1 MTDHDS
7 IYHRL
12 FSHPGMVIDLL
23 ENFLDP
29 TILAELDL
37 SRMTR
42 LNTKFT
48 AATGQRRRGDMVW
61 ELPIRTGGSLFV
73 LLILEF
79 QSEIDEWMV
88 LRLHVYAGLLYQQL
102 VDERRLKPADGLP
115 PILPVVLYNGEPR
128 WNAAA
133 SLREL
138 IHLPPNSPLWLYQ
151 PEIRYYTIDEGR
163 FPEDDLQG
171 RHSLTAMFM
180 RMQHPISPESML
192 KASRDVVA
200 WLAHHP
206 EGPPVKR
213 LFRELLSSG
222 LARLKGPTPIPAM
235 PEDFEEVVNMLARYV
250 EKWEKDIERK
260 YVEKWGKDIEHR
272 GEAKI
277 LTRLLQCRFGII
289 PEWASEKIA
298 KADSDSLGAWS
309 LRIFDA
315 QSLGDVFEDQK

>member
-12 FSHPGMVIDLL
+12 FSHPGMVMDLL
-23 ENFLDP
+23 EHFLDAP
-29 TILAELDL
+29 LLAELDL
-37 SRMTR
+37 SRLTR

-48 AATGQRRRGDMVW
+48 ATTGQRRRGDMVW
-61 ELPIRTGGSLFV
+61 ELPTRTGGSLFV

-88 LRLHVYAGLLYQQL
+88 LRLNVYAGLLYQQL

-115 PILPVVLYNGEPR
+115 PILPIVLYNGEPG

-138 IHLPPNSPLWLYQ
+138 IRLSPDSPLWPYQ
-151 PEIRYYTIDEGR
+151 PELRYHIIDEGR

-171 RHSLTAMFM
+171 RPSLTAMFI
-180 RMQHPISPESML
+180 RMQHAINPESML
-192 KASRDVVA
+192 KASRDVVT
-200 WLAHHP
+200 WFAHHP

-213 LFRELLSSG
+213 LFGELLSGG
-222 LARLKGPTPIPAM
+222 LDRLKGPTPVPAM

-250 EKWEKDIERK
+250 EQWEKDIERK
-260 YVEKWGKDIEHR
+260 GRQEGRQE
-272 GEAKI
+272 GEAKM
-277 LTRLLQCRFGII
+277 LTSLLQRRFGTI
-289 PEWASEKIA
+289 PEWAGEKIS
-298 KADSDSLGAWS
+298 KANPAILEAWG

-315 QSLGDVFEDQK
+315 RSLVDVFEDPK

>member
-12 FSHPGMVIDLL
+12 FSHPGMVMDLL

-133 SLREL
+133 SLRKL
-138 IHLPPNSPLWLYQ
+138 IHLPPDSPLWLYQ
-151 PEIRYYTIDEGR
+151 PEIRYHTIDEGR

-180 RMQHPISPESML
+180 RMQHPVSPESML

-200 WLAHHP
+200 WLARHP

-213 LFRELLSSG
+213 
-222 LARLKGPTPIPAM
+222 
-235 PEDFEEVVNMLARYV
+235 
-250 EKWEKDIERK
+250 
-260 YVEKWGKDIEHR
+260 
-272 GEAKI
+272 
-277 LTRLLQCRFGII
+277 
-289 PEWASEKIA
+289 
-298 KADSDSLGAWS
+298 
-309 LRIFDA
+309 
-315 QSLGDVFEDQK
+315 

>member
-1 MTDHDS
+1 MIDHDS

-12 FSHPGMVIDLL
+12 FSHPGMVVDLL

-48 AATGQRRRGDMVW
+48 ATTGQRRRGDMVW

-128 WNAAA
+128 WNAAT

-138 IHLPPNSPLWLYQ
+138 IPLPTNSPLWLYQ
-151 PEIRYYTIDEGR
+151 PEIRYHTIDEGR
-163 FPEDDLQG
+163 FPEDDL
-171 RHSLTAMFM
+171 
-180 RMQHPISPESML
+180 
-192 KASRDVVA
+192 
-200 WLAHHP
+200 
-206 EGPPVKR
+206 
-213 LFRELLSSG
+213 
-222 LARLKGPTPIPAM
+222 
-235 PEDFEEVVNMLARYV
+235 
-250 EKWEKDIERK
+250 
-260 YVEKWGKDIEHR
+260 
-272 GEAKI
+272 
-277 LTRLLQCRFGII
+277 
-289 PEWASEKIA
+289 
-298 KADSDSLGAWS
+298 
-309 LRIFDA
+309 
-315 QSLGDVFEDQK
+315 